1 MNDFIPRFQMRGGTR
16 RLGVVENIG
25 HDGSLLVRSELT
37 AARGAEVLDKRNRP
51 LGRVIR
57 VFGPVKEPFTTVR
70 PSVPAAPSLVGAD
83 VFIGEGKHA
92 HQEDRGGRRGH

>member
-1 MNDFIPRFQMRGGTR
+1 MRGGTR

-37 AARGAEVLDKRNRP
+37 PARGAEVLDKRNRP

-92 HQEDRGGRRGH
+92 DEEDRRGRRGH